1 MRAIEAAPGSPE
13 RLDDDTLRKQ
23 LGAVQARARNL
34 MREFNIGS
42 GHICAMARDAEMSIT
57 DTALRA
63 EFLRLLIDLHEFG
76 RTAKRRGLLQFAAVE
91 DPVSTG
97 AGQREG
103 VSHSD
108 DGRRMHAPQAAG
120 SDAVTEDA
128 SRDFLAR
135 LEGTSRVRQPKFPTE
150 G

>member
-1 MRAIEAAPGSPE
+1 
-13 RLDDDTLRKQ
+13 
-23 LGAVQARARNL
+23 VQGRVRNL

-42 GHICAMARDAEMSIT
+42 GHICAMARDAELSIT

-76 RTAKRRGLLQFAAVE
+76 RTAKRRGLLQPAAVE
-91 DPVSTG
+91 DPVSIG

-103 VSHSD
+103 VAHSD
-108 DGRRMHAPQAAG
+108 DGRRMHAPLTGA

>member
-1 MRAIEAAPGSPE
+1 M
-13 RLDDDTLRKQ
+13 
-23 LGAVQARARNL
+23 QARVRNL
-34 MREFNIGS
+34 MREFNIDS

-76 RTAKRRGLLQFAAVE
+76 RTAKRRGLLQPAAAE
-91 DPVSTG
+91 NPVSIG
-97 AGQREG
+97 GRQREG
-103 VSHSD
+103 ETHSD
-108 DGRRMHAPQAAG
+108 DGRRMHEPL
-120 SDAVTEDA
+120 SDASDSVTEDA

-135 LEGTSRVRQPKFPTE
+135 LEGTSRVRQPMFPTE